1 MEKTYTIEESKLH
14 DLISAASTVHVLIE
28 DVAPEDIF
36 ARNVTTK
43 WAELLNEIQELEDNL
58 EEIKNPPVEE
68 MEKTYTID
76 DDEEKWIKESTPIP
90 EFD

>member
-14 DLISAASTVHVLIE
+14 DLISVASTVHVLIE

-43 WAELLNEIQELEDNL
+43 WTELLNEIQELEDNL

-68 MEKTYTID
+68 KVDIID
-76 DDEEKWIKESTPIP
+76 DDVEKWIKESTPIP

>member
-1 MEKTYTIEESKLH
+1 MYSIEESKFK
-14 DLISAASTVHVLIE
+14 DLITNISTIKNLIK

-43 WAELLNEIQELEDNL
+43 WAELLNEVQELEDNL

-68 MEKTYTID
+68 VDIID
-76 DDEEKWIKESTPIP
+76 DDVEKWIKESTPIP
-90 EFD
+90 EFND

>member
-43 WAELLNEIQELEDNL
+43 WTELLNEIQELEDNL

-68 MEKTYTID
+68 KVDIID
-76 DDEEKWIKESTPIP
+76 DDVEKWIKESTPIP